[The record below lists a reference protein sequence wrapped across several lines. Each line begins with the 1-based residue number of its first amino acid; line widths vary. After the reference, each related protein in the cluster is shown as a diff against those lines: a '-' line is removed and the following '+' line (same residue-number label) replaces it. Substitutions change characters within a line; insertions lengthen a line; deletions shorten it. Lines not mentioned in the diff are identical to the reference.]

1 MTTSTNGR
9 RMTTHEATVTTPPR
23 RSSRRRTSEAP
34 RTPDLVEGAPCSRD
48 GCTLYWPRWH
58 DGQPKC
64 KVCARDESLA
74 ALAAQGGLTQ
84 EARQGGVVT

>member
-1 MTTSTNGR
+1 MGTKQTTARVRSTK
-9 RMTTHEATVTTPPR
+9 
-23 RSSRRRTSEAP
+23 AP
-34 RTPDLVEGAPCSRD
+34 RPTRRQSHGRASEETPATNLLMQTPCPRD